1 MNCRICTVVNCDC
14 PCTVCRETARFFD
27 RLKTERPDEKQDDF
41 SDNQPETPINN
52 IDENGVAHNYTDADD
67 DIHGR

>member
-1 MNCRICTVVNCDC
+1 
-14 PCTVCRETARFFD
+14 
-27 RLKTERPDEKQDDF
+27 LKTERPDEKQDDF